1 MSAVIQTA
9 GLTKYYGKHRGVV
22 DLDLDVH
29 AGEVFGFLGPNGA
42 GKTNTIRLLLD
53 LLRPSKGS
61 ATVLGRDVPRCGVEV
76 RRQVGFTPGE
86 LALFPKLTG
95 RETLRFLANLRGG
108 VEWQYIDELVERLGA
123 ELDQKVRELST
134 GNRRKLS
141 LIQAFMHRP
150 ALLILDEPTAGLDPL
165 MQNEFNLLIA
175 EARGRGQ
182 TVFLSSHVLPEV
194 RQLCDRVGFVRRGE
208 LVAVE
213 DVPSLLRRQIRELD
227 LVLTAPIPEGLFAG
241 IEGVRG
247 ARIDGPHAHLHVAGS
262 FDEVFRRALTVG
274 IADVSSREPE
284 LDDVFL
290 TFYGETAAGEDAAPS
305 VDPGAPPAGHD
316 APPEQR

>member
-1 MSAVIQTA
+1 MNPAVETS

-22 DLDLDVH
+22 GLDLEVR

-42 GKTNTIRLLLD
+42 GKTTTIRLLLD
-53 LLRPSKGS
+53 LLRPSSGS
-61 ATVLGRDVPRCGVEV
+61 ATVLGRDARRCGVEM

-95 RETLRFLANLRGG
+95 HETLRFLANLRGD
-108 VEWQYIDELVERLGA
+108 VEWAYVDELVERLGA

-134 GNRRKLS
+134 GNKRKLS

-165 MQNEFNLLIA
+165 MQNEFNRLIA
-175 EARGRGQ
+175 DVRERGQ

-194 RQLCDRVGFVRRGE
+194 RQLCDRVAFVRRGE

-213 DVPSLLRRQIRELD
+213 IGR
-227 LVLTAPIPEGLFAG
+227 
-241 IEGVRG
+241 
-247 ARIDGPHAHLHVAGS
+247 AHV
-262 FDEVFRRALTVG
+262 
-274 IADVSSREPE
+274 
-284 LDDVFL
+284 
-290 TFYGETAAGEDAAPS
+290 
-305 VDPGAPPAGHD
+305 
-316 APPEQR
+316 